1 MGCSWIGVRVRCTV
15 MRTTARTTNLAV
27 ILAGAGLSIVL
38 IYALTSELF
47 SRNSPTVLY
56 NKACELIKS
65 SPQVSPSNL
74 SFVCSSTSGFRV

>member
-1 MGCSWIGVRVRCTV
+1 

-65 SPQVSPSNL
+65 SPQVRPSNL
-74 SFVCSSTSGFRV
+74 SFVCSPTSGFRV